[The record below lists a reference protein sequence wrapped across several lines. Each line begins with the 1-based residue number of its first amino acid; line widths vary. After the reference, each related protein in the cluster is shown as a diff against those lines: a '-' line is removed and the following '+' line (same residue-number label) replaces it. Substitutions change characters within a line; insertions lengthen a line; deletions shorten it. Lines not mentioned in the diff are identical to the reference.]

1 MLTTQGWA
9 ESVIADM
16 AAGFPVDRWESSID
30 NYDYEEDSDM
40 EDMED
45 PMEDE
50 RVPVDGGT
58 GDDGILA
65 MNEDNELPDGIVLVR
80 LTPP

>member
-16 AAGFPVDRWESSID
+16 TAGFPVDRWESSID

-50 RVPVDGGT
+50 RVPVDDGT
-58 GDDGILA
+58 GDDGIPA